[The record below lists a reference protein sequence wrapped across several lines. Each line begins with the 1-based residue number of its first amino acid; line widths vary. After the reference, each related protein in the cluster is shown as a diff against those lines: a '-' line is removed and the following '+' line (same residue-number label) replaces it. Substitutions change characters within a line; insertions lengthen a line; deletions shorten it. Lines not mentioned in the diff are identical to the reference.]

1 MAQTKEMSGRAG
13 MQDSLDNWVLGES
26 TCVVTAGTKLHGDVN
41 CETDL
46 RLDGS
51 IEGELVVQ
59 KRVVVGVE
67 GFIKGNIRANHM
79 VIHGEIEGDLKIEGD
94 VFLGSKA
101 KIVGNISSSRMMM
114 EEGACFTGTLSVG
127 EKK

>member
-1 MAQTKEMSGRAG
+1 MGLLRESWLCRKE
-13 MQDSLDNWVLGES
+13 
-26 TCVVTAGTKLHGDVN
+26 
-41 CETDL
+41 
-46 RLDGS
+46 
-51 IEGELVVQ
+51 
-59 KRVVVGVE
+59 
-67 GFIKGNIRANHM
+67 NIRANHM